1 MHVHDNMLCI
11 IDIKQQDSI
20 DLAEIRFFFVVVRFI
35 QNFYVRQGYFT
46 ALGYYTDYSNIIVR
60 KLPS

>member
-1 MHVHDNMLCI
+1 MKVYIFNYKMYVHDNMLCI

-35 QNFYVRQGYFT
+35 QNCYVRQG
-46 ALGYYTDYSNIIVR
+46 
-60 KLPS
+60 